1 MQTMY
6 NENKMILSRKKASRV
21 STKRHSDT
29 FSVALIL
36 VLFVPFYYYY
46 TSLTRSIDSILTGA
60 FIIVL
65 TALLDVFILYKI
77 YKCKNKPDRKNKI
90 LLTVFFFFTA
100 LTYIMNAS
108 GLQRIL
114 LLVLLLL
121 SVYMF
126 GISPIRQKE
135 GKLLFWLYLISVIC
149 VLCNT
154 ATANQDAVA
163 LGKTNPNSGGFLLAI
178 LFCMALVFFGREKRF
193 LSKVTYAAIC
203 VAAAGLQFV
212 YGSRTAMFGL
222 LLFTVLAVF
231 SKIRKKGFKFKT
243 VFWGMLIVAVLGII
257 TAYIYSEVLFP
268 LLGYGKVTIF
278 GKDLFTGRQTIW
290 SFAFESIRNHLWFG
304 VGSHLNEQYFD
315 EGYYELIMNAHNQP
329 IGILAAF
336 GIFVFIAFYVALA
349 YNTALLYKKRSKYQ
363 YKKSPAIYMVV
374 IMFMSWFDIYFMSL
388 YNLLPIIVGYIIIVE
403 SSKKERSKK

>member
-1 MQTMY
+1 MY

-257 TAYIYSEVLFP
+257 TAYIYS
-268 LLGYGKVTIF
+268 
-278 GKDLFTGRQTIW
+278 
-290 SFAFESIRNHLWFG
+290 
-304 VGSHLNEQYFD
+304 
-315 EGYYELIMNAHNQP
+315 
-329 IGILAAF
+329 
-336 GIFVFIAFYVALA
+336 
-349 YNTALLYKKRSKYQ
+349 
-363 YKKSPAIYMVV
+363 
-374 IMFMSWFDIYFMSL
+374 
-388 YNLLPIIVGYIIIVE
+388 
-403 SSKKERSKK
+403 